1 MEGLFSDA
9 GGIMAIQRVN
19 FEQAKSLMDNENDLM
34 VIDVREEGEYITGH
48 AEGAELLPMSE
59 LDEISAEELIPDKR
73 TPILLYCRTGRRAH
87 NAAALLD
94 SYGYENIYD
103 VGGLAGWP
111 YGLEW

>member
-1 MEGLFSDA
+1 
-9 GGIMAIQRVN
+9 MAIQRVN
-19 FEQAKSLMDNENDLM
+19 FEQAKSLMDGKKDLM

-59 LDEISAEELIPDKR
+59 LDEISAEDLIPDKS

-87 NAAALLD
+87 NAATMLE